1 MTWPAL
7 SLADYIALVGMLG
20 GALLFIFKMIQRM
33 RTNDL
38 RHLDEKID
46 LQHEAVMS
54 IVTRIE
60 GKIDEHVRD
69 HAAGVFSK

>member
-7 SLADYIALVGMLG
+7 SLADYIALIGMLS

-38 RHLDEKID
+38 FHLDTKID
-46 LQHEAVMS
+46 LHHAALMET
-54 IVTRIE
+54 VTRIE

-69 HAAGVFSK
+69 HAAGVFR

>member
-1 MTWPAL
+1 MNWPAL

-20 GALLFIFKMIQRM
+20 GALLFIFKMIQHM

-38 RHLDEKID
+38 HHLDTKID
-46 LQHEAVMS
+46 LHHEALMTSVD
-54 IVTRIE
+54 RIE

-69 HAAGVFSK
+69 HAAGVFR